1 MDVSNIE
8 SFTLQKDYWYLD
20 IMTDFFRHNTV
31 THISSD
37 AWRRSSRGTI
47 GTLWFHARDGI
58 VHFFS
63 DLSYTSQGIK
73 TS

>member
-8 SFTLQKDYWYLD
+8 SFTLQKDYWYWD
-20 IMTDFFRHNTV
+20 FMTDNV
-31 THISSD
+31 AHITSD
-37 AWRRSSRGTI
+37 ACKRSSRGTI

-63 DLSYTSQGIK
+63 ELSQTSQWIK